1 MSRTGRAALLPV
13 SFFRRDAATVAE
25 ELLGRI
31 VVAGGAGRRVVGR
44 IVETEAYL
52 GAPDPASHAFEYRR
66 HAGNLSLYAP
76 AGTWYVYRSYGLH
89 WCANLVAGP
98 PGEGAAVLLRALEP
112 LKGLGLM
119 RRRRGVDRD
128 RHLCAGPGRLCEAL
142 GITRSL
148 DGLAMRAAPVQ
159 VLAGDPAEASLIA
172 RTPRIG
178 ISRARDWPLRFLVR
192 ASPWVSGPRHK

>member
-1 MSRTGRAALLPV
+1 MSRTGRAAPLPV

-31 VVAGGAGRRVVGR
+31 VVVTAGGQRVAGR

-52 GAPDPASHAFEYRR
+52 GAPDPASHAFDYRR
-66 HAGNLSLYAP
+66 HAGNVALYGP

-98 PGEGAAVLLRALEP
+98 AGEGAAVLLRALEP
-112 LKGLGLM
+112 LEGLALM
-119 RRRRGVDRD
+119 RRRRGVASARL
-128 RHLCAGPGRLCEAL
+128 LCAGPGRLCEAL
-142 GITRSL
+142 GLTRAL
-148 DGLAMRAAPVQ
+148 DGRTMRASPAR
-159 VLAGDPAEASLIA
+159 VLAGDPTPPSLIA

-178 ISRARDWPLRFLVR
+178 ITRAHDWPLRFVVR
-192 ASPWVSGPRHK
+192 DSPWASGPRQK